1 MNLFQ
6 EIAKTDRKAFQAVR
20 RNLQNESKTFG
31 DEFVRT
37 PDKEID
43 KAKGIENAPALLFR
57 NRHFLAALYVDDRD
71 GKTFLRLTVN
81 RTELLNDG
89 NWRGDI
95 TWDELMAV
103 KRGIGLGD
111 EWMSE
116 IYPADKEIVNVAN
129 MRHLFIV
136 EQPAFAWAKKTDFI
150 PDNSDRKTVFSR
162 ITKRFRR
169 ETKGGEA

>member
-1 MNLFQ
+1 LNPFQ
-6 EIAKTDRKAFQAVR
+6 EIAKKDRKAFQAVR
-20 RNLQNESKTFG
+20 RNLQKESKTFG

-37 PDKEID
+37 PDKEIEQ
-43 KAKGIENAPALLFR
+43 AKGMGNPPEALFR

-71 GKTFLRLTVN
+71 GEPFLRLTVN
-81 RTELLNDG
+81 RTELLPDG

-111 EWMSE
+111 QWMSE
-116 IYPADKEIVNVAN
+116 IYPADEEIVNVAN

-136 EQPAFAWAKKTDFI
+136 EQPPFAWVRGVPAATEKSETLFSHNPKLF
-150 PDNSDRKTVFSR
+150 RKMEVNP
-162 ITKRFRR
+162 
-169 ETKGGEA
+169 

>member
-1 MNLFQ
+1 MNPFQ
-6 EIAKTDRKAFQAVR
+6 EIAKKDRKAFQAVR
-20 RNLQNESKTFG
+20 RNLQKESKTFG

-37 PDKEID
+37 PDKEIEQ
-43 KAKGIENAPALLFR
+43 AKGMGNPPEALFR

-71 GKTFLRLTVN
+71 GEPFLRLTVN
-81 RTELLNDG
+81 RTELLPDG

-111 EWMSE
+111 QWMSE
-116 IYPADKEIVNVAN
+116 IYPADEEIVNVAN

-136 EQPAFAWAKKTDFI
+136 FQPPYAWAKKTDFI

-162 ITKRFRR
+162 IFKHFR
-169 ETKGGEA
+169 KP